1 MGMGHQ
7 VPSLR
12 RLQPPEKAR
21 LVACEAVSR
30 FNVQNKWSP
39 AIGMESARLI
49 FIIAA
54 INQCEVLSLDVS
66 GAYLRGKRR
75 ADAAPVYLRL
85 PPGLDALRALSGDTR
100 FSYYT
105 PSEEPLLWRC
115 DANLYGLQDAG
126 AVWWI
131 LARDW
136 LTETL
141 GFTQSSVDPCLFCKR
156 RPAPYNDFC
165 VVGLYVDDS
174 LGAYSSPSIK
184 AWYLREFEKHFQQS
198 PDSGS
203 DHPEFIAIRFKVSKD
218 RRTIRL
224 NTPKLW
230 GRLRERLISIS
241 LPTANSPLPQNA
253 MELLYAE
260 PSLSNPILPADEFDA
275 RGILGVACW
284 GVLACRPAESF
295 AGSLLARR
303 AHVPTLN
310 YAKCLTHFSAYLLAH
325 EHDELTYS
333 AKSNAPNDLQS
344 FVDSSWGNCPE
355 THRSWFGYCI
365 SWCGA
370 VFCYRAKLQPC
381 VALAS
386 RDAEAIAAVYAT
398 KALLGFLILLSEFGF
413 KAELPT
419 TLHVDNKATVD
430 GAHTEKVSKDSR
442 FMSLRLKW
450 LREMVRNSLVGI
462 RHIATGDNH
471 ADVFTK
477 ILPAPLHATF
487 RAVLM
492 GSTAA
497 AVVYS
502 FIGT

>member
-1 MGMGHQ
+1 M
-7 VPSLR
+7 
-12 RLQPPEKAR
+12 
-21 LVACEAVSR
+21 
-30 FNVQNKWSP
+30 
-39 AIGMESARLI
+39 
-49 FIIAA
+49 
-54 INQCEVLSLDVS
+54 
-66 GAYLRGKRR
+66 
-75 ADAAPVYLRL
+75 DA
-85 PPGLDALRALSGDTR
+85 
-100 FSYYT
+100 
-105 PSEEPLLWRC
+105 
-115 DANLYGLQDAG
+115 
-126 AVWWI
+126 
-131 LARDW
+131 
-136 LTETL
+136 
-141 GFTQSSVDPCLFCKR
+141 
-156 RPAPYNDFC
+156 
-165 VVGLYVDDS
+165 
-174 LGAYSSPSIK
+174 
-184 AWYLREFEKHFQQS
+184 
-198 PDSGS
+198 
-203 DHPEFIAIRFKVSKD
+203 
-218 RRTIRL
+218 
-224 NTPKLW
+224 
-230 GRLRERLISIS
+230 
-241 LPTANSPLPQNA
+241 
-253 MELLYAE
+253 
-260 PSLSNPILPADEFDA
+260 
-275 RGILGVACW
+275 
-284 GVLACRPAESF
+284 
-295 AGSLLARR
+295 
-303 AHVPTLN
+303 
-310 YAKCLTHFSAYLLAH
+310 AYLLAH